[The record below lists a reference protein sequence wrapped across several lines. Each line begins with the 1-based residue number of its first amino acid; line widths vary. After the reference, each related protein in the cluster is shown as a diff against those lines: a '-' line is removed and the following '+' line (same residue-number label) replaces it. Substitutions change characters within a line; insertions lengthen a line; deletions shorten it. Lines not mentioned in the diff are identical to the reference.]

1 MSIRIKYSRKT
12 ANKTKARL
20 KAKAR
25 IRKKLEGTEAR
36 PRLVVFKS
44 AKHMYA
50 QLIDDQT
57 GRTLASASTVALEI
71 KKSGNKDAAKAVGG
85 EIAKQAT
92 AKKIKDVVFDRSGYV
107 YHGRVRAVAE
117 GAREAGLNF

>member
-1 MSIRIKYSRKT
+1 MSIRISYSRKT
-12 ANKTKARL
+12 AKKTKARL

-25 IRKKLEGTEAR
+25 IRKKVEGTTER

-57 GRTLASASTVALEI
+57 GRTLVSASTLSLDI
-71 KKSGNKDAAKAVGG
+71 KKPGNKDAAKAVGG
-85 EIAKQAT
+85 EIAKLA
-92 AKKIKDVVFDRSGYV
+92 ADKKIKDVVFDRSGYV

>member
-1 MSIRIKYSRKT
+1 MSIRIKYGRT
-12 ANKTKARL
+12 AAKKTKSRL
-20 KAKAR
+20 KTRAR
-25 IRKKLEGTEAR
+25 IRKKVEGSEER
-36 PRLVVFKS
+36 PRLAVFKS

-57 GRTLASASTVALEI
+57 GRTLLSVSTLSLDI
-71 KKSGNKDAAKAVGG
+71 KKSGNKDAAKTIGG
-85 EIAKQAT
+85 ALAKQALE
-92 AKKIKDVVFDRSGYV
+92 KKIKNVVFDRSGYV